1 MNKWHLT
8 KQTKK
13 VIKKRGKFKS
23 FLEKRVSDALKKVG
37 VFTYETLKLPYITP
51 VERHTYT
58 PDFVGSWMP
67 IHTQDIKRDRKDGL
81 IIEAKGR
88 LTIADRKKML
98 LVREQY
104 PNKEFYLVFGNANEK
119 LYKGSKTTY
128 GQWATK
134 HGFEWCSFYKSGI
147 PKGWF
152 K

>member
-23 FLEKRVSDALKKVG
+23 LLEKRVSDALSVHYHHTKNVLKKTG
-37 VFTYETLKLPYITP
+37 EFGYETLKLPYITP

-58 PDFVGSWMP
+58 PDFVGGNELF
-67 IHTQDIKRDRKDGL
+67 IV
-81 IIEAKGR
+81 EAKGR